1 MQYKRL
7 GQSGLQVSQL
17 SLGSWV
23 TYANQVNVKQAKEML
38 ALAMD
43 HGVNFFDNAEVYASG
58 KSEEVMGDAI
68 KALKWPRLN
77 YIVSTKFYWGLA
89 EPDAKKVT
97 INRKNTL
104 NRKYLMQ
111 AIDGSLKR
119 MGLDFIDLVYCH
131 RPDAQTPVEETTR
144 AMSDMITQGK
154 ALYWA
159 PVSGQPTR
167 FARLGLLPTNTIC
180 TNP

>member
-1 MQYKRL
+1 MQYRNL
-7 GQSGLQVSQL
+7 GRSGLQVSEL

-23 TYANQVNVKQAKEML
+23 TYAAQVNVKQAKEML

-43 HGVNFFDNAEVYASG
+43 SGVNFFDNAEVYASG

-77 YIVSTKFYWGLA
+77 YIVSTKFYWGLG
-89 EPDAKKVT
+89 EPEAKSKGMGKGKNHPATSTV
-97 INRKNTL
+97 NRKNTL

-119 MGLDFIDLVYCH
+119 MGLDFIVQATGGRVRGWPCG
-131 RPDAQTPVEETTR
+131 PSWR
-144 AMSDMITQGK
+144 AGRNGGCGGSP
-154 ALYWA
+154 WA
-159 PVSGQPTR
+159 GHAAGSG
-167 FARLGLLPTNTIC
+167 G
-180 TNP
+180 